1 MPSKRRTPAKA
12 PPSAAAKAA
21 PSAPKDAPPQP
32 AKATPV
38 PSPPP
43 PPPPPPQPVETPA
56 TKVRREWQKFISN
69 WYEPQQKKLRE
80 QIQKDLAA
88 KYRNSG
94 LSKAQQKARDAEL
107 QKKFSQMAPQLAEP
121 ARTEWEKRL
130 EAAQLREDEWNDMTS
145 EEQQAVLNVFVGL
158 FGDDD
163 GDDDDD
169 DGPNQQSPA
178 NVSSIG
184 EDEIPTED
192 QYRAPGSRPSP
203 PMPSSATFEL
213 VNPTS
218 LFVETASPPN
228 PTKTLPALSM
238 VRLGILPITSLTH
251 HWFPRIISPPW
262 APPVLDVR
270 PNPC

>member
-12 PPSAAAKAA
+12 PASVAAKAA
-21 PSAPKDAPPQP
+21 PSTPKGAAPQP
-32 AKATPV
+32 AKAAPA

-56 TKVRREWQKFISN
+56 AKVRREWQKFISN
-69 WYEPQQKKLRE
+69 WYEPQLKKLKE

-88 KYRNSG
+88 KYKNSG

-107 QKKFSQMAPQLAEP
+107 QKKVSQMAPQLAEP

-130 EAAQLREDEWNDMTS
+130 EAAQLREDEWNDMST
-145 EEQQAVLNVFVGL
+145 EEQQAVLNVFIGL

-169 DGPNQQSPA
+169 GASA
-178 NVSSIG
+178 FSIG
-184 EDEIPTED
+184 EDEIPSED
-192 QYRAPGSRPSP
+192 QYRAPASKPSP
-203 PMPSSATFEL
+203 PMSSSATFEL

-218 LFVETASPPN
+218 LFVETASPLN

-238 VRLGILPITSLTH
+238 VRLGTLPITSPTH
-251 HWFPRIISPPW
+251 HWLTRIISLTW

-270 PNPC
+270 PSPC